1 MQLGYFQ
8 AKQGFFRIHLQHTKE
23 NPRMVKFRSFSLR
36 YSLNIILNE
45 KFNPY
50 ENSQDIF
57 SPRISA
63 SFLNFQKGG
72 KRDLFRY
79 LMITLKHLTVGFFFQ
94 VLMITL
100 KNVTLGFFLQVL
112 QKGTAISV
120 PQSPH
125 LFFSF
130 ALVIVSSE
138 ALFT

>member
-1 MQLGYFQ
+1 MQLGHFQ
-8 AKQGFFRIHLQHTKE
+8 AKQGFFRIHLQHAKE

-72 KRDLFRY
+72 KGNLFPLFDDNTKTFNSR
-79 LMITLKHLTVGFFFQ
+79 LLFSSTDDNTKKCNFRLLFQFLKAHIFFF
-94 VLMITL
+94 LL
-100 KNVTLGFFLQVL
+100 L
-112 QKGTAISV
+112 
-120 PQSPH
+120 
-125 LFFSF
+125 
-130 ALVIVSSE
+130 
-138 ALFT
+138 